1 LNLLVPLLSIAASAA
16 TTATAVW
23 PLRRL
28 ARARG
33 FVARPRADRFHDR
46 TVPLLGGPACVLGLF
61 AAVILAAMLGAGT
74 RHAAAAEGRLLIA
87 AIAGILGLSALG
99 LRDDR
104 RSLPPFPKAALEGL
118 VLLAVLWIWQP
129 SGRLA
134 GLIPGS
140 IAWAWAMLM
149 VNAWNYLDHADGIFS
164 ATLVVSSAMVAAPCG
179 GAIGGW
185 VVPGLLW
192 GLCGAGV
199 GFLAWNKPPARVF
212 LGDAGSLPLG
222 FASILAG
229 LAIFDRVPAD
239 LLGAGLAGQALP
251 LSDFLL
257 VTGVRLRAGRSP
269 FVGGREHTGH
279 RLTLRLGP
287 RRAILV
293 AGLAAAILC
302 AIGFFAGSA
311 PAVVAI
317 GAVLLGT
324 GILALLVGR
333 LPSPDTPRPPATR

>member
-1 LNLLVPLLSIAASAA
+1 MNLLVPFLSIAASAA
-16 TTATAVW
+16 TTAAAVL

-28 ARARG
+28 AQALG
-33 FVARPRADRFHDR
+33 FVARPRADRFHER
-46 TVPLLGGPACVLGLF
+46 TVPLLGGPACILGLF
-61 AAVILAAMLGAGT
+61 AAVVLAWKLGAGT
-74 RHAAAAEGRLLIA
+74 PHAAPAEGRLLFA
-87 AIAGILGLSALG
+87 AIAGILGMGALG

-104 RSLPPFPKAALEGL
+104 RSLPPLPKAAVEGL
-118 VLLAVLWIWQP
+118 VLLAVLWIWKP

-134 GLIPGS
+134 GLVPSS
-140 IAWAWAMLM
+140 IAWVWAMLM

-164 ATLVVSSAMVAAPCG
+164 ATLVVSSAMVAALCG
-179 GAIGGW
+179 GAVGGW
-185 VVPGLLW
+185 IVPGLLW
-192 GLCGAGV
+192 GLCGAGL
-199 GFLAWNKPPARVF
+199 GFLSWNKPPARIF

-229 LAIFDRVPAD
+229 LAIIDRVPAD

-257 VTGVRLRAGRSP
+257 VTVVRLRAGRSP
-269 FVGGREHTGH
+269 FVGGRDHTGH

-287 RRAILV
+287 RGAI
-293 AGLAAAILC
+293 LAAALAAASLC
-302 AIGFFAGSA
+302 AFGFFAGFA

-317 GAVLLGT
+317 GAVLLAA

-333 LPSPDTPRPPATR
+333 FPSPDTLRPPTI

>member
-1 LNLLVPLLSIAASAA
+1 
-16 TTATAVW
+16 
-23 PLRRL
+23 
-28 ARARG
+28 
-33 FVARPRADRFHDR
+33 
-46 TVPLLGGPACVLGLF
+46 
-61 AAVILAAMLGAGT
+61 
-74 RHAAAAEGRLLIA
+74 
-87 AIAGILGLSALG
+87 
-99 LRDDR
+99 
-104 RSLPPFPKAALEGL
+104 
-118 VLLAVLWIWQP
+118 
-129 SGRLA
+129 
-134 GLIPGS
+134 
-140 IAWAWAMLM
+140 
-149 VNAWNYLDHADGIFS
+149 
-164 ATLVVSSAMVAAPCG
+164 
-179 GAIGGW
+179 
-185 VVPGLLW
+185 
-192 GLCGAGV
+192 
-199 GFLAWNKPPARVF
+199 
-212 LGDAGSLPLG
+212 LPLG